1 MNKKRRENIMTNILK
16 IENLS
21 KSYDKNL
28 VLKNINLEIEEGS
41 IFGLIGPNGA
51 GKSTLMKSILGLVKK
66 DSGSISLYGKEI
78 NAKNQKE
85 TNKNLG
91 SLIENPSFYD
101 HLTAYD
107 NLDLICDMKNIK
119 KDNIDKVLKDVGL
132 FTSKNKKARDFS
144 LGMKQRLGIA
154 IALIGNP
161 KFLILDEPI
170 NGLDPYG
177 IEEMRDLF
185 KNIVKN
191 SNTSILISSH
201 ILDEIEKIST
211 HIGILKNGTLTYT
224 GSLRD
229 YRDLHPP
236 VIVLK
241 TSDNLKASKLL
252 ELPQGNI
259 FDDYLVLGNK
269 SEEEV
274 AKIIKI
280 LVNTVD
286 IYRVEKRK
294 ESLEKLFIQETSA
307 RWCHEKF
314 RNKKE

>member
-1 MNKKRRENIMTNILK
+1 MNNILK
-16 IENLS
+16 IENLNT
-21 KSYDKNL
+21 SYGKNL
-28 VLKNINLEIEEGS
+28 VLKDINLEIKEGS

-66 DSGSISLYGKEI
+66 DSGKITLYGKEV
-78 NAKNQKE
+78 NEKNQKE

-91 SLIENPSFYD
+91 SLIEAPSFYD

-107 NLDLICDMKNIK
+107 NLDLICDMKNIN
-119 KDNIDKVLKDVGL
+119 KDKIDKTLRDVGL
-132 FTSKNKKARDFS
+132 IKSKDKKVREFS
-144 LGMKQRLGIA
+144 LGMKQRMGIA

-185 KNIVKN
+185 KSIVKN

-211 HIGILKNGTLTYT
+211 HIGILKNGSLTYS
-224 GSLRD
+224 GSLEE
-229 YRDLHPP
+229 YRELHPP

-241 TSDNLKASKLL
+241 TSDNIKASKILAL
-252 ELPQGNI
+252 SQENI
-259 FDDYLVLGNK
+259 IDDYLVLGSK
-269 SEEEV
+269 SKEEV
-274 AKIIKI
+274 AKIIKT
-280 LVNTVD
+280 LVNDLD

-294 ESLEKLFIQETSA
+294 ESLEKLFIKETSA
-307 RWCHEKF
+307 R
-314 RNKKE
+314 

>member
-1 MNKKRRENIMTNILK
+1 MNNILK
-16 IENLS
+16 IENLNT
-21 KSYDKNL
+21 SYGKNL
-28 VLKNINLEIEEGS
+28 VLKDINLEIKEGS

-51 GKSTLMKSILGLVKK
+51 GKSTLMKSILGLVEK
-66 DSGSISLYGKEI
+66 DSGKITLYGKEI
-78 NAKNQKE
+78 NEKNQKE

-91 SLIENPSFYD
+91 SLIEAPSFYD

-107 NLDLICDMKNIK
+107 NLDLICDMKNIN
-119 KDNIDKVLKDVGL
+119 KDKIGKTLRDVGL
-132 FTSKNKKARDFS
+132 IKSKDKKVREFS
-144 LGMKQRLGIA
+144 LGMKQRIGIA
-154 IALIGNP
+154 IALIGDP

-185 KNIVKN
+185 KSIVKN

-211 HIGILKNGTLTYT
+211 HIGILKNGSLTYS
-224 GSLRD
+224 GSLEE
-229 YRDLHPP
+229 YREIHPP

-241 TSDNLKASKLL
+241 TSDNIKASKILAL
-252 ELPQGNI
+252 SQENI
-259 FDDYLVLGNK
+259 IDDYLVLGNK
-269 SEEEV
+269 SKEEV
-274 AKIIKI
+274 AKIIKT
-280 LVNTVD
+280 LVKDLD

-294 ESLEKLFIQETSA
+294 ESLERLFIKETSA
-307 RWCHEKF
+307 RWSHEKS

>member
-1 MNKKRRENIMTNILK
+1 MNLLKREEKKMNNILK
-16 IENLS
+16 IENLNT
-21 KSYDKNL
+21 SYGKNL
-28 VLKNINLEIEEGS
+28 VLKDINLEIKEGS

-66 DSGSISLYGKEI
+66 DSGKITLYGKEI
-78 NAKNQKE
+78 NEKNQKE

-91 SLIENPSFYD
+91 SLIEAPSFYD

-107 NLDLICDMKNIK
+107 NLDLICDMKNINK
-119 KDNIDKVLKDVGL
+119 EKIDNTLRDVGL
-132 FTSKNKKARDFS
+132 IKSKDKKVREFS
-144 LGMKQRLGIA
+144 LGMKQRMGIA

-185 KNIVKN
+185 KSIVKN

-211 HIGILKNGTLTYT
+211 HIGILKNGSLTYS
-224 GSLRD
+224 GSLEE
-229 YRDLHPP
+229 YRELHPP

-241 TSDNLKASKLL
+241 TSDNIKASKILAL
-252 ELPQGNI
+252 SQENI
-259 FDDYLVLGNK
+259 IDDYLVLGNK
-269 SEEEV
+269 SKEEV
-274 AKIIKI
+274 AKIIKT
-280 LVNTVD
+280 LVKDLD

-294 ESLEKLFIQETSA
+294 ESLEKLFIKETSA
-307 RWCHEKF
+307 R
-314 RNKKE
+314 

>member
-1 MNKKRRENIMTNILK
+1 MNNILK
-16 IENLS
+16 IENLNT
-21 KSYDKNL
+21 SYGKNL
-28 VLKNINLEIEEGS
+28 VLKDINLEIKEGS

-66 DSGSISLYGKEI
+66 DSGKITLYGKEI
-78 NAKNQKE
+78 NEKNQKE

-91 SLIENPSFYD
+91 SLIEAPSFYD

-107 NLDLICDMKNIK
+107 NLDLICDMKNIN
-119 KDNIDKVLKDVGL
+119 KDKIDKTLRDVGL
-132 FTSKNKKARDFS
+132 IKSKDKKVREFS
-144 LGMKQRLGIA
+144 LGMKQRMGIA

-185 KNIVKN
+185 KRIVKN

-211 HIGILKNGTLTYT
+211 HIGILKNGSLTYS
-224 GSLRD
+224 GSLEE
-229 YRDLHPP
+229 YRELHPP

-241 TSDNLKASKLL
+241 TSDNIKASKILAL
-252 ELPQGNI
+252 SQENI
-259 FDDYLVLGNK
+259 IDDYLVLGNK
-269 SEEEV
+269 SKEEV
-274 AKIIKI
+274 AKIIKT
-280 LVNTVD
+280 LVKDLD

-294 ESLEKLFIQETSA
+294 ESLEKLFIKETSA
-307 RWCHEKF
+307 RWSHEKS

>member
-1 MNKKRRENIMTNILK
+1 MNNILK
-16 IENLS
+16 IENLNT
-21 KSYDKNL
+21 SYGKNL
-28 VLKNINLEIEEGS
+28 VLKDINLEIKEGS

-51 GKSTLMKSILGLVKK
+51 GKSTLMKSILGLVEK
-66 DSGSISLYGKEI
+66 DSGKITLYGKEV
-78 NAKNQKE
+78 NEKNQKE

-91 SLIENPSFYD
+91 SLIEAPSFYD

-107 NLDLICDMKNIK
+107 NLDLICDMKNIN
-119 KDNIDKVLKDVGL
+119 KDKIDKTLRDVGL
-132 FTSKNKKARDFS
+132 IKSKDKKVREFS
-144 LGMKQRLGIA
+144 LGMKQRMGIA

-185 KNIVKN
+185 KSIVKN

-211 HIGILKNGTLTYT
+211 HIGILKNGSLTYSD
-224 GSLRD
+224 SLEE
-229 YRDLHPP
+229 YRELHPP

-241 TSDNLKASKLL
+241 TSDNLKASKILAL
-252 ELPQGNI
+252 SQENI
-259 FDDYLVLGNK
+259 IDDYLVLGNK
-269 SEEEV
+269 SKEEV
-274 AKIIKI
+274 AKIIKT
-280 LVNTVD
+280 LVKDLD

-294 ESLEKLFIQETSA
+294 ESLEKLFIKETSA
-307 RWCHEKF
+307 RWSHEKS

>member
-1 MNKKRRENIMTNILK
+1 MNNILK
-16 IENLS
+16 IENLNT
-21 KSYDKNL
+21 SYGKNL
-28 VLKNINLEIEEGS
+28 VLKDINLEIKEGS

-51 GKSTLMKSILGLVKK
+51 GKSTLMKSILGLVEK
-66 DSGSISLYGKEI
+66 DSGKITLYGKEI
-78 NAKNQKE
+78 NEKNQKE

-91 SLIENPSFYD
+91 SLIEAPSFYD

-107 NLDLICDMKNIK
+107 NLDLICDMKNINK
-119 KDNIDKVLKDVGL
+119 NKIDKTLRDVGL
-132 FTSKNKKARDFS
+132 IKSKDKKVREFS
-144 LGMKQRLGIA
+144 LGMKQRMGIA

-185 KNIVKN
+185 KSIVKN

-211 HIGILKNGTLTYT
+211 HIGILKNGSLTYS
-224 GSLRD
+224 GSLEE
-229 YRDLHPP
+229 YRELHPP

-241 TSDNLKASKLL
+241 TSDNLKASKILAL
-252 ELPQGNI
+252 SQENI
-259 FDDYLVLGNK
+259 IDDYLVLGNK
-269 SEEEV
+269 SKEEV
-274 AKIIKI
+274 AKIIKT
-280 LVNTVD
+280 LVNDLD

-294 ESLEKLFIQETSA
+294 ESLEKLFIKETSA
-307 RWCHEKF
+307 RWSHEKS

>member
-1 MNKKRRENIMTNILK
+1 MNNILK
-16 IENLS
+16 IENLNT
-21 KSYDKNL
+21 SYGKNL
-28 VLKNINLEIEEGS
+28 VLKDINLEIKEGS

-66 DSGSISLYGKEI
+66 DSGKITLYGKEI
-78 NAKNQKE
+78 DERNQKE

-91 SLIENPSFYD
+91 SLIEAPSFYD

-107 NLDLICDMKNIK
+107 NLDLICDMKNIN
-119 KDNIDKVLKDVGL
+119 KDKIDKTLRDVGL
-132 FTSKNKKARDFS
+132 IKSKDKKVREFS
-144 LGMKQRLGIA
+144 LGMKQRMGIA

-185 KNIVKN
+185 KSIVKN

-211 HIGILKNGTLTYT
+211 HIGILKNGSLTYS
-224 GSLRD
+224 GSLEE
-229 YRDLHPP
+229 YRELHPP

-241 TSDNLKASKLL
+241 TSDNIKASKILAL
-252 ELPQGNI
+252 SQENI
-259 FDDYLVLGNK
+259 IDDYLVLGNK
-269 SEEEV
+269 SKEEV
-274 AKIIKI
+274 AKIIKT
-280 LVNTVD
+280 LVNDLD

-294 ESLEKLFIQETSA
+294 ESLEKLFIKETSA
-307 RWCHEKF
+307 RWSHEKS

>member
-1 MNKKRRENIMTNILK
+1 MTNILK

-132 FTSKNKKARDFS
+132 FTSKNKKVRDFS

-185 KNIVKN
+185 QNIVKN

-201 ILDEIEKIST
+201 ILDEIEKISS
-211 HIGILKNGTLTYT
+211 HIGILKNGVLTYS
-224 GSLRD
+224 GFLKE

-236 VIVLK
+236 VIILK

-259 FDDYLVLGNK
+259 LDDYLVLGNK

-294 ESLEKLFIQETSA
+294 ESLEKLFIQETSV
-307 RWCHEKF
+307 R
-314 RNKKE
+314 

>member
-1 MNKKRRENIMTNILK
+1 MTNILK

-201 ILDEIEKIST
+201 ILDEIEKISS
-211 HIGILKNGTLTYT
+211 HIGILKNGVLTYS
-224 GSLRD
+224 GSLKE
-229 YRDLHPP
+229 YRNLHPP

-259 FDDYLVLGNK
+259 LDDYLVLGNK

-274 AKIIKI
+274 AKKIKI

-307 RWCHEKF
+307 R
-314 RNKKE
+314 

>member
-1 MNKKRRENIMTNILK
+1 MNNILK
-16 IENLS
+16 IENLNT
-21 KSYDKNL
+21 SYGKNL
-28 VLKNINLEIEEGS
+28 VLKDINLEIKEGS

-66 DSGSISLYGKEI
+66 DSGKITLYGKEV
-78 NAKNQKE
+78 NEKNQKE

-91 SLIENPSFYD
+91 SLIEAPSFYD

-107 NLDLICDMKNIK
+107 NLDLICDMKNIN
-119 KDNIDKVLKDVGL
+119 KDKIYKTLRDVGL
-132 FTSKNKKARDFS
+132 IKSKDKKVREFS
-144 LGMKQRLGIA
+144 LGMKQRMGIA

-185 KNIVKN
+185 KSIVKN

-211 HIGILKNGTLTYT
+211 HIGILKNGSLTYS
-224 GSLRD
+224 GSLEE
-229 YRDLHPP
+229 YRELHPP

-241 TSDNLKASKLL
+241 TSDNIKASKILAL
-252 ELPQGNI
+252 SQENI
-259 FDDYLVLGNK
+259 IDDYLVLGNK
-269 SEEEV
+269 SKEEV
-274 AKIIKI
+274 AKIIKT
-280 LVNTVD
+280 LVNDLD

-294 ESLEKLFIQETSA
+294 ESLEKLFIKETSA
-307 RWCHEKF
+307 R
-314 RNKKE
+314 

>member
-1 MNKKRRENIMTNILK
+1 MNNILK
-16 IENLS
+16 IENLNT
-21 KSYDKNL
+21 SYGKNL
-28 VLKNINLEIEEGS
+28 VLKDINLEIKEGS

-66 DSGSISLYGKEI
+66 DSGKITLYGKEV
-78 NAKNQKE
+78 NEKNQKE

-91 SLIENPSFYD
+91 SLIEAPSFYD

-107 NLDLICDMKNIK
+107 NLDLICDMKNIN
-119 KDNIDKVLKDVGL
+119 KDKIDKTLRDVGL
-132 FTSKNKKARDFS
+132 IKSKDKKVREFS
-144 LGMKQRLGIA
+144 LGMKQRMGIA

-185 KNIVKN
+185 KSIVKN

-211 HIGILKNGTLTYT
+211 HIGILKNGSLTYS
-224 GSLRD
+224 GSLEE
-229 YRDLHPP
+229 YRELHPP

-241 TSDNLKASKLL
+241 TSDNIKASKILAL
-252 ELPQGNI
+252 SQENI
-259 FDDYLVLGNK
+259 IDDYLVLGNK
-269 SEEEV
+269 SKEEV
-274 AKIIKI
+274 AKIIKT
-280 LVNTVD
+280 LVNDLD

-294 ESLEKLFIQETSA
+294 ESLEKLFIKETSA
-307 RWCHEKF
+307 RWSHEKF

>member
-1 MNKKRRENIMTNILK
+1 MTNILK

-78 NAKNQKE
+78 NEKNQKE
-85 TNKNLG
+85 TNKNMG
-91 SLIENPSFYD
+91 ALIENPSFYD

-201 ILDEIEKIST
+201 ILDEIEKISS
-211 HIGILKNGTLTYT
+211 HIGILKNGVLTYS
-224 GSLRD
+224 GSLKE

-259 FDDYLVLGNK
+259 LDDYLVLGNK
-269 SEEEV
+269 SQEEV

-294 ESLEKLFIQETSA
+294 ESLEKLFIQETSD
-307 RWCHEKF
+307 R
-314 RNKKE
+314 

>member
-1 MNKKRRENIMTNILK
+1 MTNILK

-28 VLKNINLEIEEGS
+28 VLKNINLEIDEGS

-91 SLIENPSFYD
+91 SLIEAPSFYD

-107 NLDLICDMKNIK
+107 NLDLICDMKNINK
-119 KDNIDKVLKDVGL
+119 NMIDQTLRDVGL
-132 FTSKNKKARDFS
+132 INSKDKKAREFS

-185 KNIVKN
+185 KSIVKN

-201 ILDEIEKIST
+201 ILDEIEKISS
-211 HIGILKNGTLTYT
+211 HIGILKNGVLTYS
-224 GSLRD
+224 GSLNE
-229 YRDLHPP
+229 YRELHPP

-252 ELPQGNI
+252 DLPESNI
-259 FDDYLVLGNK
+259 IEDYLVLGNK
-269 SEEEV
+269 SKEEV
-274 AKIIKI
+274 ARIIKS
-280 LVNTVD
+280 LVNDLD

-307 RWCHEKF
+307 RWSYEKL

>member
-1 MNKKRRENIMTNILK
+1 MNNILK
-16 IENLS
+16 IENLNT
-21 KSYDKNL
+21 SYGQNL
-28 VLKNINLEIEEGS
+28 VLKDINLEIKEGS

-66 DSGSISLYGKEI
+66 DSGKITLYGKEI
-78 NAKNQKE
+78 NEKNQKE

-91 SLIENPSFYD
+91 SLIEAPSFYD

-107 NLDLICDMKNIK
+107 NLDLICDMKNIN
-119 KDNIDKVLKDVGL
+119 KDKIDKTLRDVGL
-132 FTSKNKKARDFS
+132 IKSKDKKVREFS
-144 LGMKQRLGIA
+144 LGMKQRMGIA

-185 KNIVKN
+185 KSIVKN

-211 HIGILKNGTLTYT
+211 HIGILKKGSLTYS
-224 GSLRD
+224 GSLEE
-229 YRDLHPP
+229 YRELHPP

-241 TSDNLKASKLL
+241 TSDNIKASKILAL
-252 ELPQGNI
+252 SQENI
-259 FDDYLVLGNK
+259 IDDYLVLGNK
-269 SEEEV
+269 SKEEV
-274 AKIIKI
+274 AKIIKT
-280 LVNTVD
+280 LVKDLD

-294 ESLEKLFIQETSA
+294 ESLEKLFIKETSA
-307 RWCHEKF
+307 R
-314 RNKKE
+314 

>member
-1 MNKKRRENIMTNILK
+1 MTNILK

-78 NAKNQKE
+78 NEKNQKE
-85 TNKNLG
+85 TNKNMG

-132 FTSKNKKARDFS
+132 FTSKNKKVRDFS

-185 KNIVKN
+185 QNIVKN

-211 HIGILKNGTLTYT
+211 HIGILKNGVLTYS
-224 GSLRD
+224 GSLKE

-236 VIVLK
+236 VIILK
-241 TSDNLKASKLL
+241 TSNNIWASKIL
-252 ELPQGNI
+252 ELSQENI
-259 FDDYLVLGNK
+259 LDDYLVLGNK

-274 AKIIKI
+274 AKIIKT
-280 LVNTVD
+280 LVDKVD

-294 ESLEKLFIQETSA
+294 ESLEKLFIKETSS
-307 RWCHEKF
+307 R
-314 RNKKE
+314 

>member
-1 MNKKRRENIMTNILK
+1 MNLLKREEKKMNNILK
-16 IENLS
+16 IENLNT
-21 KSYDKNL
+21 SYGKNL
-28 VLKNINLEIEEGS
+28 VLKDINLEIKEGS

-66 DSGSISLYGKEI
+66 DSGKITLYGKEV
-78 NAKNQKE
+78 NEKNQKE

-91 SLIENPSFYD
+91 SLIEAPSFYD

-107 NLDLICDMKNIK
+107 NLDLICDMKNIN
-119 KDNIDKVLKDVGL
+119 KDKIDKTLRDVGL
-132 FTSKNKKARDFS
+132 IKSKDKKVREFS
-144 LGMKQRLGIA
+144 LGMKQKMGIA

-185 KNIVKN
+185 KSIVKN

-211 HIGILKNGTLTYT
+211 HIGILKNGSLTYS
-224 GSLRD
+224 GSLEE
-229 YRDLHPP
+229 YRELHPP

-241 TSDNLKASKLL
+241 TSDNIKASKILAL
-252 ELPQGNI
+252 SQENI
-259 FDDYLVLGNK
+259 IDDYLVLGNK
-269 SEEEV
+269 SKEEV
-274 AKIIKI
+274 AKIIKT
-280 LVNTVD
+280 LVKDLD

-294 ESLEKLFIQETSA
+294 ESLERLFIKETSA
-307 RWCHEKF
+307 R
-314 RNKKE
+314 

>member
-1 MNKKRRENIMTNILK
+1 MNNILK
-16 IENLS
+16 IENLNT
-21 KSYDKNL
+21 SYGKNL
-28 VLKNINLEIEEGS
+28 VLKDINLEIKEGS

-66 DSGSISLYGKEI
+66 DSGKITLYGKEI
-78 NAKNQKE
+78 NEKNQKE

-91 SLIENPSFYD
+91 SLIEAPSFYD

-107 NLDLICDMKNIK
+107 NLDLICDMKNIN
-119 KDNIDKVLKDVGL
+119 KDKIDKTLRDVGL
-132 FTSKNKKARDFS
+132 IKSKDKKVREFS
-144 LGMKQRLGIA
+144 LGMKQRMGIA

-185 KNIVKN
+185 KSIVKN

-211 HIGILKNGTLTYT
+211 HIGILKNGSLTYS
-224 GSLRD
+224 GSLEE
-229 YRDLHPP
+229 YRELHPP

-241 TSDNLKASKLL
+241 TSDNIKASKILAL
-252 ELPQGNI
+252 SQENI
-259 FDDYLVLGNK
+259 IDDYLVLGNK
-269 SEEEV
+269 SKEEV
-274 AKIIKI
+274 AKIIKT
-280 LVNTVD
+280 LVKDLD

-294 ESLEKLFIQETSA
+294 ESLERLFIKETSA
-307 RWCHEKF
+307 RWSHEKS

>member
-1 MNKKRRENIMTNILK
+1 MNNILK
-16 IENLS
+16 IENLNT
-21 KSYDKNL
+21 SYGKNL
-28 VLKNINLEIEEGS
+28 VLKDINLEIKEGS

-66 DSGSISLYGKEI
+66 DSGKITLYGKEI
-78 NAKNQKE
+78 NERNQKE

-91 SLIENPSFYD
+91 SLIEAPSFYD

-107 NLDLICDMKNIK
+107 NLDLICDMKNIN
-119 KDNIDKVLKDVGL
+119 KDKIDKTLRDVGL
-132 FTSKNKKARDFS
+132 IKSKDKKVREFS
-144 LGMKQRLGIA
+144 LGMKQRMGIA

-185 KNIVKN
+185 KRIVKN

-211 HIGILKNGTLTYT
+211 HIGILKNGSLTYS
-224 GSLRD
+224 GSLEE
-229 YRDLHPP
+229 YRELHPP

-241 TSDNLKASKLL
+241 TSDNIKASKILAL
-252 ELPQGNI
+252 SQENI
-259 FDDYLVLGNK
+259 IDDYLVLGNK
-269 SEEEV
+269 SKEEV
-274 AKIIKI
+274 AKIIKT
-280 LVNTVD
+280 LVNDLD

-294 ESLEKLFIQETSA
+294 ESLEKLFIKETSA
-307 RWCHEKF
+307 R
-314 RNKKE
+314 

>member
-1 MNKKRRENIMTNILK
+1 MNLLKREEKKMNNILK
-16 IENLS
+16 IENLNT
-21 KSYDKNL
+21 SYGQNL
-28 VLKNINLEIEEGS
+28 VLKDINLEIKEGS

-66 DSGSISLYGKEI
+66 DSGKITLYGKEV
-78 NAKNQKE
+78 NEKNQKE

-91 SLIENPSFYD
+91 SLIEAPSFYD

-107 NLDLICDMKNIK
+107 NLDLICDMKNIN
-119 KDNIDKVLKDVGL
+119 KDKIDKTLRDVGL
-132 FTSKNKKARDFS
+132 IKSKDKKVREFS
-144 LGMKQRLGIA
+144 LGMKQRMGIA

-185 KNIVKN
+185 KSIVKN

-211 HIGILKNGTLTYT
+211 NIGILKNGSLTYS
-224 GSLRD
+224 GSLEE
-229 YRDLHPP
+229 YRELHPP

-241 TSDNLKASKLL
+241 TSDNIKASKILAL
-252 ELPQGNI
+252 SQENI
-259 FDDYLVLGNK
+259 IDDYLVLGNK
-269 SEEEV
+269 SKEEV
-274 AKIIKI
+274 AKIIKT
-280 LVNTVD
+280 LVNDLD

-294 ESLEKLFIQETSA
+294 ESLEKLFIKETSA
-307 RWCHEKF
+307 R
-314 RNKKE
+314 

>member
-1 MNKKRRENIMTNILK
+1 MNNILK
-16 IENLS
+16 IENLNT
-21 KSYDKNL
+21 SYGKNL
-28 VLKNINLEIEEGS
+28 VLKDINLEIKEGS

-51 GKSTLMKSILGLVKK
+51 GKSTLMKSILGLVEK
-66 DSGSISLYGKEI
+66 DSGKITLYGKEI
-78 NAKNQKE
+78 NEKNQKE

-91 SLIENPSFYD
+91 SLIEAPSFYD

-107 NLDLICDMKNIK
+107 NLDLICDMKNIN
-119 KDNIDKVLKDVGL
+119 KDKIDKTLRDVGL
-132 FTSKNKKARDFS
+132 IKSKDKKVREFS
-144 LGMKQRLGIA
+144 LGMKQRMGIA

-185 KNIVKN
+185 KSIVKN

-211 HIGILKNGTLTYT
+211 HIGILKNGSLTYS
-224 GSLRD
+224 GSLEE
-229 YRDLHPP
+229 YRELHPP

-241 TSDNLKASKLL
+241 TSDNNKASKILAL
-252 ELPQGNI
+252 SQKNI
-259 FDDYLVLGNK
+259 IDDYLVLGNK
-269 SEEEV
+269 SKEEV
-274 AKIIKI
+274 AKIIKT
-280 LVNTVD
+280 LVKDLD

-294 ESLEKLFIQETSA
+294 ESLEKLFIKETSA
-307 RWCHEKF
+307 R
-314 RNKKE
+314 

>member
-1 MNKKRRENIMTNILK
+1 MNNILK
-16 IENLS
+16 IENLNT
-21 KSYDKNL
+21 SYGKNL
-28 VLKNINLEIEEGS
+28 VLKDINLEIKEGS

-66 DSGSISLYGKEI
+66 DSGKITLYGKEV
-78 NAKNQKE
+78 NEKNQKE

-91 SLIENPSFYD
+91 SLIEAPSFYD

-107 NLDLICDMKNIK
+107 NLDLICDMKNIN
-119 KDNIDKVLKDVGL
+119 KDKIDKTLRDVGL
-132 FTSKNKKARDFS
+132 IKSKDKKVREFS
-144 LGMKQRLGIA
+144 LGMKQRMGIA

-185 KNIVKN
+185 KSIVKN

-211 HIGILKNGTLTYT
+211 HIGILKNGSLTYS
-224 GSLRD
+224 GSLEE
-229 YRDLHPP
+229 YRELHPP

-241 TSDNLKASKLL
+241 TSDNIKASKILAL
-252 ELPQGNI
+252 SQENI
-259 FDDYLVLGNK
+259 IDDYLVLGNK
-269 SEEEV
+269 SKEEV
-274 AKIIKI
+274 AKIIKT
-280 LVNTVD
+280 LVKDLD

-294 ESLEKLFIQETSA
+294 ESLERLFIKETSA
-307 RWCHEKF
+307 R
-314 RNKKE
+314 

>member
-1 MNKKRRENIMTNILK
+1 MNNILK
-16 IENLS
+16 IENLNT
-21 KSYDKNL
+21 SYGQNF
-28 VLKNINLEIEEGS
+28 VLKDINLEIKEGS

-51 GKSTLMKSILGLVKK
+51 GKSTLMKSILGLVEK
-66 DSGSISLYGKEI
+66 DSGKITLYGKEI
-78 NAKNQKE
+78 NERNQKE

-91 SLIENPSFYD
+91 SLIEAPSFYD

-107 NLDLICDMKNIK
+107 NLDLICDMKNIN
-119 KDNIDKVLKDVGL
+119 KDKIDKTLRDVGL
-132 FTSKNKKARDFS
+132 IKSKDKKVREFS
-144 LGMKQRLGIA
+144 LGMKQRMGIA

-185 KNIVKN
+185 KRIVKN

-211 HIGILKNGTLTYT
+211 HIGILKNGSLTYS
-224 GSLRD
+224 GSLEE
-229 YRDLHPP
+229 YRELHPP

-241 TSDNLKASKLL
+241 TSDNIKASKILAL
-252 ELPQGNI
+252 SQENI
-259 FDDYLVLGNK
+259 IDDYLVLGNK
-269 SEEEV
+269 SKEEV
-274 AKIIKI
+274 AKIIKT
-280 LVNTVD
+280 LVNDLD

-294 ESLEKLFIQETSA
+294 ESLEKLFIKETSA
-307 RWCHEKF
+307 R
-314 RNKKE
+314 

>member
-1 MNKKRRENIMTNILK
+1 MNNILK
-16 IENLS
+16 IENLT
-21 KSYDKNL
+21 KSYGKNL
-28 VLKNINLEIEEGS
+28 VLKDINLEIKEGS

-66 DSGSISLYGKEI
+66 DSGKITLYGKEI
-78 NAKNQKE
+78 NEKNQKE

-91 SLIENPSFYD
+91 SLIEAPSFYD

-107 NLDLICDMKNIK
+107 NLDLICDMKNIN
-119 KDNIDKVLKDVGL
+119 KDKIDKTLRDVGL
-132 FTSKNKKARDFS
+132 IKSKDKKVREFS
-144 LGMKQRLGIA
+144 LGMKQRMGIA

-185 KNIVKN
+185 KSIVKN

-211 HIGILKNGTLTYT
+211 HIGILKNGSLTYS
-224 GSLRD
+224 GSLEE
-229 YRDLHPP
+229 YRELHPP

-252 ELPQGNI
+252 ELPKSNI
-259 FDDYLVLGNK
+259 INDYLVLGNK
-269 SEEEV
+269 SKEEV
-274 AKIIKI
+274 AKIIKT
-280 LVNTVD
+280 LVNDLD

-294 ESLEKLFIQETSA
+294 ESLEKLFIKETSA
-307 RWCHEKF
+307 RWFYEKL
-314 RNKKE
+314 RDKKE

>member
-1 MNKKRRENIMTNILK
+1 MNNILK
-16 IENLS
+16 IENLNT
-21 KSYDKNL
+21 SYGKNL
-28 VLKNINLEIEEGS
+28 VLKDINLEIKEGS

-66 DSGSISLYGKEI
+66 DSGKITLYGKEI
-78 NAKNQKE
+78 NEKNQKE

-91 SLIENPSFYD
+91 SLIEAPSFYD

-107 NLDLICDMKNIK
+107 NLDLICDMKNIN
-119 KDNIDKVLKDVGL
+119 KDKIDKTLRDVGL
-132 FTSKNKKARDFS
+132 IKSKDKKVREFS
-144 LGMKQRLGIA
+144 LGMKQRMGIA

-185 KNIVKN
+185 KSIVKN

-211 HIGILKNGTLTYT
+211 HIGILKNGSLTYS
-224 GSLRD
+224 GSLEE
-229 YRDLHPP
+229 YRELHPP

-241 TSDNLKASKLL
+241 TSDNIKASKILAL
-252 ELPQGNI
+252 SQENI
-259 FDDYLVLGNK
+259 IDDYLVLGNK
-269 SEEEV
+269 SKEEV
-274 AKIIKI
+274 AKIIKT
-280 LVNTVD
+280 LVKDLD

-294 ESLEKLFIQETSA
+294 ESLERLFIKETSA
-307 RWCHEKF
+307 RWSYEKS

>member
-1 MNKKRRENIMTNILK
+1 MNNILK
-16 IENLS
+16 IENLNT
-21 KSYDKNL
+21 SYGQNL
-28 VLKNINLEIEEGS
+28 VLKDINLEIKEGS

-51 GKSTLMKSILGLVKK
+51 GKSTLMKSILGLVEK
-66 DSGSISLYGKEI
+66 DSGKITLYGKEV
-78 NAKNQKE
+78 NEKNQKE

-91 SLIENPSFYD
+91 SLIEAPSFYD

-107 NLDLICDMKNIK
+107 NLDLICDMKNIN
-119 KDNIDKVLKDVGL
+119 KDKIDKTLRDVGL
-132 FTSKNKKARDFS
+132 IKSKDKKVREFS
-144 LGMKQRLGIA
+144 LGMKQRMGIA

-161 KFLILDEPI
+161 KFLILDESI

-185 KNIVKN
+185 KSIVKN

-211 HIGILKNGTLTYT
+211 HIGILKNGSLTYS
-224 GSLRD
+224 GSLEE
-229 YRDLHPP
+229 YREIHPP

-241 TSDNLKASKLL
+241 TSDNLKASKILAL
-252 ELPQGNI
+252 SQENI
-259 FDDYLVLGNK
+259 IDDYLVLGNK
-269 SEEEV
+269 SKEEV
-274 AKIIKI
+274 AKIIKT
-280 LVNTVD
+280 LVKDLD

-294 ESLEKLFIQETSA
+294 ESLEKLFIKETSA
-307 RWCHEKF
+307 RWSHEKS

>member
-1 MNKKRRENIMTNILK
+1 MNNILK
-16 IENLS
+16 IENLNT
-21 KSYDKNL
+21 SYGQNL
-28 VLKNINLEIEEGS
+28 VLKDINLEIKEGS

-51 GKSTLMKSILGLVKK
+51 GKSTLMKYILGLVEKN
-66 DSGSISLYGKEI
+66 SGKITLYGKEI
-78 NAKNQKE
+78 NEKNQKE

-91 SLIENPSFYD
+91 SLIEAPSFYD

-107 NLDLICDMKNIK
+107 NLDLICDMKNIN
-119 KDNIDKVLKDVGL
+119 KDKIDKTLRDVGL
-132 FTSKNKKARDFS
+132 IKSKDKKVREFS
-144 LGMKQRLGIA
+144 LGMKQRMGIA

-185 KNIVKN
+185 KSIVKN

-211 HIGILKNGTLTYT
+211 HIGILKNGSLTYS
-224 GSLRD
+224 GSLEE
-229 YRDLHPP
+229 YRELHPP

-241 TSDNLKASKLL
+241 TSDNLKASKILAL
-252 ELPQGNI
+252 SQENI
-259 FDDYLVLGNK
+259 IDDYLVLGNK
-269 SEEEV
+269 SKEEV
-274 AKIIKI
+274 AKIIKT
-280 LVNTVD
+280 LVKDLD

-294 ESLEKLFIQETSA
+294 ESLEKLFIKETSA
-307 RWCHEKF
+307 R
-314 RNKKE
+314 

>member
-1 MNKKRRENIMTNILK
+1 MTNILK

-132 FTSKNKKARDFS
+132 FTSKNKKVRDFS

-185 KNIVKN
+185 QNIVKN

-201 ILDEIEKIST
+201 ILDEIEKISS
-211 HIGILKNGTLTYT
+211 HIGILKNGVLTYS
-224 GSLRD
+224 GSLKE

-236 VIVLK
+236 VIILK
-241 TSDNLKASKLL
+241 TSDNFKASKLL

-259 FDDYLVLGNK
+259 LDDYLLLGNK

-294 ESLEKLFIQETSA
+294 ESLEKLFIQETSV
-307 RWCHEKF
+307 R
-314 RNKKE
+314 

>member
-1 MNKKRRENIMTNILK
+1 MNNILK
-16 IENLS
+16 IENLNT
-21 KSYDKNL
+21 SYGKNL
-28 VLKNINLEIEEGS
+28 VLKDINLEIKEGS

-66 DSGSISLYGKEI
+66 DSGKITLYGKEI
-78 NAKNQKE
+78 NEKNQKE

-91 SLIENPSFYD
+91 SLIEAPSFYD

-107 NLDLICDMKNIK
+107 NLDLICDMKNIN
-119 KDNIDKVLKDVGL
+119 KDKIDKTLRDVGL
-132 FTSKNKKARDFS
+132 IKSKDKKVREFS
-144 LGMKQRLGIA
+144 LGMKQRMGIA

-185 KNIVKN
+185 KSIVKN

-211 HIGILKNGTLTYT
+211 HIGILKKGSLTYS
-224 GSLRD
+224 GSLEE
-229 YRDLHPP
+229 YRELHPP

-241 TSDNLKASKLL
+241 TSDNLKASKILAL
-252 ELPQGNI
+252 SQENI
-259 FDDYLVLGNK
+259 IDDYLVLGNK
-269 SEEEV
+269 SKEEV
-274 AKIIKI
+274 AKIIKT
-280 LVNTVD
+280 LVKDLD

-294 ESLEKLFIQETSA
+294 ESLEKLFIKETSA
-307 RWCHEKF
+307 RWSHEKS

>member
-1 MNKKRRENIMTNILK
+1 MTNILK

-154 IALIGNP
+154 MALIGNP
-161 KFLILDEPI
+161 KILILDEPI

-201 ILDEIEKIST
+201 ILDEIEKISS
-211 HIGILKNGTLTYT
+211 HIGILKNGVLTYS
-224 GSLRD
+224 GSLKE

-259 FDDYLVLGNK
+259 LDDYLVLGNK

-307 RWCHEKF
+307 R
-314 RNKKE
+314 

>member
-1 MNKKRRENIMTNILK
+1 MTNILK

-201 ILDEIEKIST
+201 ILDEIEKISS
-211 HIGILKNGTLTYT
+211 HIGVLKNGVLTYS
-224 GSLRD
+224 GSLKE

-259 FDDYLVLGNK
+259 LDDYLVLGNK
-269 SEEEV
+269 SQEEV

>member
-1 MNKKRRENIMTNILK
+1 MNNILK
-16 IENLS
+16 IENLT
-21 KSYDKNL
+21 KSYGKNL
-28 VLKNINLEIEEGS
+28 VLKDINLEIKEGS

-66 DSGSISLYGKEI
+66 DSGKITLYGKEV
-78 NAKNQKE
+78 NEKNQKE
-85 TNKNLG
+85 TNRNLG
-91 SLIENPSFYD
+91 SLIEAPSFYD

-107 NLDLICDMKNIK
+107 NLDLICYMKNIN
-119 KDNIDKVLKDVGL
+119 KDKIDKTLRDVGL
-132 FTSKNKKARDFS
+132 IKSKDKKVREFS
-144 LGMKQRLGIA
+144 LGMKQRMGIA

-185 KNIVKN
+185 KSIVKN

-211 HIGILKNGTLTYT
+211 HIGILKNGSLTYS
-224 GSLRD
+224 GSLEE
-229 YRDLHPP
+229 YRELHPP

-252 ELPQGNI
+252 ELPKSNI
-259 FDDYLVLGNK
+259 INDYLVLGNK
-269 SEEEV
+269 SKEEV
-274 AKIIKI
+274 AKIIKT
-280 LVNTVD
+280 LVNDLD

-294 ESLEKLFIQETSA
+294 ESLEKLFIQETSL
-307 RWCHEKF
+307 R
-314 RNKKE
+314 

>member
-1 MNKKRRENIMTNILK
+1 MNNILK
-16 IENLS
+16 IENLNT
-21 KSYDKNL
+21 SYGQNL
-28 VLKNINLEIEEGS
+28 VLKDINLEIKEGS

-51 GKSTLMKSILGLVKK
+51 GKSTLMKSILGLVEK
-66 DSGSISLYGKEI
+66 DSGKITLYGKEI
-78 NAKNQKE
+78 NERNQKE

-91 SLIENPSFYD
+91 SLIEAPSFYD

-107 NLDLICDMKNIK
+107 NLDLICDMKNIN
-119 KDNIDKVLKDVGL
+119 KDKIDKTLRDVGL
-132 FTSKNKKARDFS
+132 IKSKDKKVREFS
-144 LGMKQRLGIA
+144 LGMKQRMGIA

-185 KNIVKN
+185 KSIVKN

-211 HIGILKNGTLTYT
+211 HIGILKNGSLTYS
-224 GSLRD
+224 GSLEE
-229 YRDLHPP
+229 YRELHPP

-241 TSDNLKASKLL
+241 TSDNLKASKILAL
-252 ELPQGNI
+252 SQENI
-259 FDDYLVLGNK
+259 IDDYLVLGNK
-269 SEEEV
+269 SKEEV
-274 AKIIKI
+274 AKIIKS
-280 LVNTVD
+280 LVKDLD
-286 IYRVEKRK
+286 IYRVEERK
-294 ESLEKLFIQETSA
+294 ESLEKLFIKETSA
-307 RWCHEKF
+307 RWSHEKS

>member
-1 MNKKRRENIMTNILK
+1 MNNILK
-16 IENLS
+16 IKNLNT
-21 KSYDKNL
+21 SYGQNL
-28 VLKNINLEIEEGS
+28 VLKDINLEIKEGS

-51 GKSTLMKSILGLVKK
+51 GKSTLMKSILGLVEK
-66 DSGSISLYGKEI
+66 DSGKITLYGKEI
-78 NAKNQKE
+78 NEKNQKE

-91 SLIENPSFYD
+91 SLIEAPSFYD

-107 NLDLICDMKNIK
+107 NLDLICDMKNINK
-119 KDNIDKVLKDVGL
+119 EKIDSTLRDVGL
-132 FTSKNKKARDFS
+132 IKSKDKKVREFS
-144 LGMKQRLGIA
+144 LGMKQRMGIA

-185 KNIVKN
+185 KSIVKN

-211 HIGILKNGTLTYT
+211 HIGILKNGSLTYS
-224 GSLRD
+224 GSLEE
-229 YRDLHPP
+229 YRELHPP

-241 TSDNLKASKLL
+241 TSDNLKASKILAL
-252 ELPQGNI
+252 SQENI
-259 FDDYLVLGNK
+259 IDDYLVLGNK
-269 SEEEV
+269 SKEEV
-274 AKIIKI
+274 AKIIKT
-280 LVNTVD
+280 LVKDLD

-294 ESLEKLFIQETSA
+294 ESLEKLFIKETSA
-307 RWCHEKF
+307 R
-314 RNKKE
+314 

>member
-1 MNKKRRENIMTNILK
+1 MNNTLK
-16 IENLS
+16 IENLNT
-21 KSYDKNL
+21 SYGKNL
-28 VLKNINLEIEEGS
+28 VLKDINLEIKEGS

-66 DSGSISLYGKEI
+66 DSGKITLYGKEV
-78 NAKNQKE
+78 NEKNQKE

-91 SLIENPSFYD
+91 SLIEAPSFYD

-107 NLDLICDMKNIK
+107 NLDLICDMKNIN
-119 KDNIDKVLKDVGL
+119 KDKIDKTLRDVGL
-132 FTSKNKKARDFS
+132 IKSKDKKVREFS
-144 LGMKQRLGIA
+144 LGMKQRMGIA

-185 KNIVKN
+185 KSIVKN

-211 HIGILKNGTLTYT
+211 HIGILKNGSLTYS
-224 GSLRD
+224 GSLEE
-229 YRDLHPP
+229 YRELHPP

-241 TSDNLKASKLL
+241 TSDNIKASKILAL
-252 ELPQGNI
+252 SQENI
-259 FDDYLVLGNK
+259 IDDYLVLGNK
-269 SEEEV
+269 SKEEV
-274 AKIIKI
+274 AKIIKT
-280 LVNTVD
+280 LVNDLD

-294 ESLEKLFIQETSA
+294 ESLEKLFIKETSA
-307 RWCHEKF
+307 RWSHEKS

>member
-1 MNKKRRENIMTNILK
+1 MTNILR
-16 IENLS
+16 IENLT
-21 KSYDKNL
+21 KSYDKNT
-28 VLKNINLEIEEGS
+28 VLKNINLEINEGS

-66 DSGSISLYGKEI
+66 DSGKITLYGKEV
-78 NAKNQKE
+78 NEKNQKE

-107 NLDLICDMKNIK
+107 NLDIICDMKNIK
-119 KDNIDKVLKDVGL
+119 KDNIDEILNEVGL
-132 FTSKNKKARDFS
+132 FKSKNKKVRDFS

-185 KNIVKN
+185 QNIVKN

-201 ILDEIEKIST
+201 VLDEIEKIST
-211 HIGILKNGTLTYT
+211 HIGILKNGVLTYS
-224 GSLRD
+224 GSLKE

-236 VIVLK
+236 VIILK
-241 TSDNLKASKLL
+241 TSNNIWASKIL
-252 ELPQGNI
+252 ELSQENI
-259 FDDYLVLGNK
+259 LDDYLVLGNK
-269 SEEEV
+269 NEEEV

-280 LVNTVD
+280 LVDKVD

-294 ESLEKLFIQETSA
+294 ESLEKLFIKETSS
-307 RWCHEKF
+307 R
-314 RNKKE
+314 